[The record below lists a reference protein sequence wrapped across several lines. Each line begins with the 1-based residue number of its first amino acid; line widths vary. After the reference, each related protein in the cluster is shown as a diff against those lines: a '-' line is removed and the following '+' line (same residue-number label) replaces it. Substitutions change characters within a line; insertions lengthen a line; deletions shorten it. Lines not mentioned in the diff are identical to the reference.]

1 MKILFKGAGYMAKQ
15 KAIYVKVSEEQHQ
28 RYKEYAVKNKTDI
41 SNLVRM
47 AVEEYMERGDNNGL
61 GRTTEKTD

>member
-1 MKILFKGAGYMAKQ
+1 MAKQ

-47 AVEEYMERGDNNGL
+47 AVEEYMERGDSSGL
-61 GRTTEKTD
+61 GRTTKEAD

>member
-1 MKILFKGAGYMAKQ
+1 MAKQ

-47 AVEEYMERGDNNGL
+47 AVEEYMERGDTDGL
-61 GRTTEKTD
+61 GRTTEKTY

>member
-1 MKILFKGAGYMAKQ
+1 MAKQ

-28 RYKEYAVKNKTDI
+28 RYKEYAVKNKIDI

-47 AVEEYMERGDNNGL
+47 AVEEYMERGDNSGL
-61 GRTTEKTD
+61 GRTTKETD